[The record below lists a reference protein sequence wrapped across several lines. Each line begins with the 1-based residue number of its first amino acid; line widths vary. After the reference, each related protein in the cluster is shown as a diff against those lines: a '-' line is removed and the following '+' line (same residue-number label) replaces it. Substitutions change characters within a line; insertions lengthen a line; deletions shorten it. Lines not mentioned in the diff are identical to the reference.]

1 MSNNGHAGQEWV
13 SAALN
18 RFEGRLLRYAQRITG
33 DPHRARDVVQETF
46 LKLCREDAAAMDG
59 HLAQWLY
66 TVCRNQA
73 LDVRRKESRMTAI
86 AEPTLMDSDSRETPP
101 DRAAENRESVTNI
114 LDCLGEFIA
123 KTDAILIRGPKYLK
137 GHLGNILH
145 ARNETTLA
153 PIERGPREPRQN
165 DVSAMVGQKKSS
177 TLSPGLL
184 HIGDQRDSVI
194 HLRTDSDAYTRPTL
208 LASLANRLG
217 QHVGHLGRIHEQNN
231 AAGSI
236 SPKHHHLI
244 QGDALI
250 ALMYPQQDFMA
261 HLGQL
266 VAQRV
271 KKNRTQTAMNKGCQQ
286 ADQGRAAFA

>member
-73 LDVRRKESRMTAI
+73 LDVRRKESRMTAM

-114 LDCLGEFIA
+114 LDCLGELTSNQQECIRLKFQHGLSYREISA
-123 KTDAILIRGPKYLK
+123 VTKLSITNVGFLIHTGLK
-137 GHLGNILH
+137 RI
-145 ARNETTLA
+145 
-153 PIERGPREPRQN
+153 RE
-165 DVSAMVGQKKSS
+165 
-177 TLSPGLL
+177 
-184 HIGDQRDSVI
+184 
-194 HLRTDSDAYTRPTL
+194 
-208 LASLANRLG
+208 
-217 QHVGHLGRIHEQNN
+217 
-231 AAGSI
+231 
-236 SPKHHHLI
+236 
-244 QGDALI
+244 
-250 ALMYPQQDFMA
+250 
-261 HLGQL
+261 QL
-266 VAQRV
+266 NQE
-271 KKNRTQTAMNKGCQQ
+271 K
-286 ADQGRAAFA
+286 